1 MSFGDSGSKQNH
13 ELCHQCLKPMMGTKI
28 GKIQPAGFGQAER
41 QGLIQAFKPM
51 MGTKIGKIQPAGFG
65 QAERQ
70 GLIQACINFECFIGQ
85 KNLAK

>member
-41 QGLIQAFKPM
+41 QGLIQA
-51 MGTKIGKIQPAGFG
+51 
-65 QAERQ
+65 
-70 GLIQACINFECFIGQ
+70 CINFECFIGQ